1 MLKISNLRYEI
12 LRDVIISDFSLRLRA
27 GEVKTLF
34 GPSGCG
40 KTSLLRLVCG
50 LEDKKSGQIENG
62 FKKISFLFPVYFLFL
77 HKMGKSTN
85 VTEEEKK

>member
-50 LEDKKSGQIENG
+50 LEDKKAGRSKTALRKSAFC
-62 FKKISFLFPVYFLFL
+62 FKKTACCRTSRHLKISKFLALRA
-77 HKMGKSTN
+77 
-85 VTEEEKK
+85 

>member
-50 LEDKKSGQIENG
+50 LEALVWSKLSRDRKKN
-62 FKKISFLFPVYFLFL
+62 K
-77 HKMGKSTN
+77 
-85 VTEEEKK
+85 